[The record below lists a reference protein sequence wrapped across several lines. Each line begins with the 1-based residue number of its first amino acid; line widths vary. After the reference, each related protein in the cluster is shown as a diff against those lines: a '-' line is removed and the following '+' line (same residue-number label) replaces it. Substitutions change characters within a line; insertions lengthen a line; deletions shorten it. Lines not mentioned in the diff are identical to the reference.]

1 MQKSII
7 FIDLEGYPLQEMS
20 ALEMSGTTFNPI
32 DVFHEHAYSEDIELD
47 WYARKHIHG
56 LSPAYLKAN
65 GHATPSKLIDS
76 FKTWLSKKK
85 YKLLYA
91 NDPTMER
98 ITLGLELEIQDI
110 KLERWANRINKPY
123 HQIAQDFK
131 VSFDSICCKRC
142 SPLAHSS
149 FQGAIIKRPNNPSD
163 LARHAHG
170 FHCSLYD
177 VYELYLFYCLE
188 M

>member
-1 MQKSII
+1 MQE
-7 FIDLEGYPLQEMS
+7 LS
-20 ALEMSGTTFNPI
+20 ALEMDGYSLEVI
-32 DVFHEHAYSEDIELD
+32 DVFHEHAFCEEIRQD

-65 GHATPSKLIDS
+65 GHASPSKLIQS
-76 FKTWLSKKK
+76 FQNWLAKKNYKKT
-85 YKLLYA
+85 LYA
-91 NDPTMER
+91 NNPTSECAM
-98 ITLGLELEIQDI
+98 LELEINDI
-110 KLERWANRINKPY
+110 DLERWAVRADKLY
-123 HQIAQDFK
+123 HKKAHDFK
-131 VSFDSICCKRC
+131 VNFSPIYAKRC
-142 SPLAHSS
+142 SREAHSS
-149 FQGAIIKRPNNPSD
+149 FQSVIVKRPNNPSD